1 MINEEINQLIKV
13 KVEMQLDIINFV
25 RQSFQKLD
33 DLIQNKYKENPKHQ
47 HFKTRKEMRAA
58 MLRDWNPYSTF
69 SYGKKKPKEDEW
81 ICSGDWTT
89 KELEWLR
96 KKVPDRKIVLTK
108 AEPPK

>member
-58 MLRDWNPYSTF
+58 MLRDWNPYSVRFNYFIAGIISGLIIGIFLCFIYFLTSTS
-69 SYGKKKPKEDEW
+69 SYQ
-81 ICSGDWTT
+81 
-89 KELEWLR
+89 
-96 KKVPDRKIVLTK
+96 
-108 AEPPK
+108 